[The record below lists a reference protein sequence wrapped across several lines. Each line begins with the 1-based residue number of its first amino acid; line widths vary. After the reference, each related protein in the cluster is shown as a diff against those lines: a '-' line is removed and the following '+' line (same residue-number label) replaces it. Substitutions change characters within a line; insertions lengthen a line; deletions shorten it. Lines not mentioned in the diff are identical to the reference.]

1 MSHLLI
7 FHEDLKTCLPSANI
21 ISEIS
26 YVKLQNYYMIKGQK
40 DKQAILGKAVGIR
53 EDVIHRRLYI
63 PK

>member
-7 FHEDLKTCLPSANI
+7 FHQDLKTRLPSANI

-40 DKQAILGKAVGIR
+40 DKHLTPNFGQGCW
-53 EDVIHRRLYI
+53 YS
-63 PK
+63 